1 MTWTLAHRGRSG
13 TDTMKVLI
21 GDATTAD
28 VNSDTG
34 WTYFSPDLIDDNT
47 AWGTHTADYV
57 VPAGQVCTRF
67 AFRAVSAAGG
77 NPSIGNFL
85 DAGDFQVSVP
95 PTSTPRPTVLPTP
108 PLTDTLGAEPPVNPG
123 ASLLV
128 LSLLF
133 GLSAICLGLAIN
145 RRRA

>member
-1 MTWTLAHRGRSG
+1 
-13 TDTMKVLI
+13 MKVLI

-28 VNSDTG
+28 VTSDTG
-34 WTYFSPDLIDDNT
+34 WNYFSPDLTDDNT

-85 DAGDFQVSVP
+85 DAVGFQVSVP
-95 PTSTPRPTVLPTP
+95 PTPTPRPTVRPTP
-108 PLTDTLGAEPPVNPG
+108 PVTYTKPAEPPANPG

-128 LSLLF
+128 LSVLF
-133 GLSAICLGLAIN
+133 VLSAIGLGLALARRPAGSK
-145 RRRA
+145 RRRE